1 VWSLAPISSID
12 AERATDHALQPAPAN
27 CEETP
32 TPATAM
38 LTAMPP
44 HLHLNAAEL
53 EEARHEVAPMLVD

>member
-1 VWSLAPISSID
+1 
-12 AERATDHALQPAPAN
+12 
-27 CEETP
+27 
-32 TPATAM
+32 M